1 MQCVCYNQQDGTL
14 RSIIL
19 LYSIIVF
26 PSVMLSVKSRVVY
39 LCLADVYKHFGYTE
53 LMQVLFSDCLAVPV

>member
-1 MQCVCYNQQDGTL
+1 
-14 RSIIL
+14 
-19 LYSIIVF
+19 
-26 PSVMLSVKSRVVY
+26 MLSVKSRVVY